1 MTLAGLIFEGAVAA
15 LLLVAAVLMWR
26 VDSKLRALKSGQD
39 GVREAVVALDDA
51 TDRARASMAAL
62 QRATRESG
70 ERLEDQVRDARQ
82 LADELRLLTS
92 GADRRADA
100 MTRGAPRRPVSDVFP
115 EGGRRTVFSDLKD
128 TR

>member
-26 VDSKLRALKSGQD
+26 VDT
-39 GVREAVVALDDA
+39 LDDA

-70 ERLEDQVRDARQ
+70 EGLEDQVRDARQ